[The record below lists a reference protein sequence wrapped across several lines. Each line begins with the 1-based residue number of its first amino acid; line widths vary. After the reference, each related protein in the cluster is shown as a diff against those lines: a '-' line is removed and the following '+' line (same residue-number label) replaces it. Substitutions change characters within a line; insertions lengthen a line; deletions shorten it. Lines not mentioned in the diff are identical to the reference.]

1 MANLVAHGPHGFVA
15 FDCQPALQR
24 QHGDAAFLASHEPD
38 HPESFRQ
45 RGSSLVADG
54 ARSQRGLI
62 TAGPTMIEVAGA
74 LEISLIMLAAG
85 TPKSLWPMQTKQM
98 LLTGF
103 LSAKLFLKLH
113 QAECFLLHRLAPF
126 SKLFKLIIPYY
137 SEQRQ

>member
-62 TAGPTMIEVAGA
+62 TAGPTMVEVVGA
-74 LEISLIMLAAG
+74 LEISLAILATG
-85 TPKSLWPMQTKQM
+85 TTKALWPT
-98 LLTGF
+98 
-103 LSAKLFLKLH
+103 
-113 QAECFLLHRLAPF
+113 QAAE
-126 SKLFKLIIPYY
+126 
-137 SEQRQ
+137 